1 MRIRQYQP
9 SDALQWNTF
18 LADCKN
24 GHFMFNRN
32 YMDYHQ
38 DRFQDHS
45 LMVFDDNDLIAL
57 LPANIQ
63 DRTLY
68 SHQGL
73 SFGGFIVDH
82 SLRTESMLEIFEQTR
97 LYMLE
102 NAISKF
108 VYKCIPHI
116 YHDIPAEEDR
126 YALFRH
132 NAVLVRRD
140 VSSTLNLS
148 NRPGYSRLRTRC
160 VKKALKSGLTVSRSG
175 NPAEFWR
182 ILAEVLQIQHNAS
195 PVHSLD
201 EIKLLMSRFPDNI
214 KLFTAELSGETLAG
228 CLVFETKRCIHAQ
241 YLACTVKGRDL
252 GALDLIIDHLIADV
266 YADSLYFDFG
276 ISNEQSGRYLNAG
289 LAAHKESFGARAVV
303 HDFYELNIL

>member
-1 MRIRQYQP
+1 MRIKQYQP

-18 LADCKN
+18 LAGCKN
-24 GHFMFNRN
+24 SHFMFNRN

-38 DRFQDHS
+38 DRFKDNS
-45 LMVFDDNDLIAL
+45 LMVFDENDLIAL

-63 DRTLY
+63 ERTLY

-73 SFGGFIVDH
+73 TFGGFLVDH
-82 SLRTESMLEIFEQTR
+82 EFRAESMLVVFEQVR
-97 LYMLE
+97 LYLLE

-108 VYKCIPHI
+108 VYKCIPYI

-132 NAVLVRRD
+132 NAALVRRD
-140 VSSTLNLS
+140 VSSTLDLS

-160 VKKALKSGLTVSRSG
+160 LKKALKSGLTLSQCG
-175 NPAEFWR
+175 NPEEFWK
-182 ILAEVLQIQHNAS
+182 ILAEVLHNQHNTS

-214 KLFTAELSGETLAG
+214 KLFTAELNGETLAG

-241 YLACTVKGRDL
+241 YLACTINGRDL
-252 GALDLIIDHLIADV
+252 GALDCIIDYLIAEV
-266 YADSLYFDFG
+266 YAESRYFDFG

-289 LAAHKESFGARAVV
+289 LVAHKESFGARAVV

>member
-1 MRIRQYQP
+1 MEMRRYQP

-18 LADCKN
+18 LAGCKN
-24 GHFMFNRN
+24 SHFMFNRN

-45 LMVFDDNDLIAL
+45 LMVFQDNALIAL

-68 SHQGL
+68 THQGL
-73 SFGGFIVDH
+73 SFGGFLVNH
-82 SLRTESMLEIFEQTR
+82 EFRTETMLEIFEQTR
-97 LYMLE
+97 LCLLE

-132 NAVLVRRD
+132 NAALVRRD
-140 VSSTLNLS
+140 VSSTLDLS
-148 NRPGYSRLRTRC
+148 NRPSYSRLRVRC
-160 VKKALKSGLTVSRSG
+160 LKKALMSGVTITRSS
-175 NPAEFWR
+175 NPAEFWGV
-182 ILAEVLQIQHNAS
+182 LAEVLHSQHNTS

-201 EIKLLMSRFPDNI
+201 EIKMLMSRFPDNI
-214 KLFTAELSGETLAG
+214 KLYTAALHGQTLAG
-228 CLVFETKRCIHAQ
+228 CLVFETSRCIHAQ
-241 YLACTVKGRDL
+241 YLASTAKGRDL
-252 GALDLIIDHLIADV
+252 GALDSIIDHLIADI
-266 YADSLYFDFG
+266 YAGKRYFDFG
-276 ISNEQSGRYLNAG
+276 ISNEQSGQHLNIG
-289 LAAHKESFGARAVV
+289 LSNYKESFGARAVA